1 MIRAWHIPGYLGNA
15 SYKVDRLT
23 RSLADFAKL
32 VELFDQY
39 GVSFVSITQSF
50 NTTSSMGRL
59 TLNVLLSFAQFE
71 REVIGERVRDKIAAS
86 KRKGLWVGGPASKKA
101 RNRARGGRDGSHHL
115 QPLSR
120 ARLHGRFDCR
130 ARPAGHPDQGQWPPR
145 WPPKRRYSPPKRRY
159 SLWCGAACP
168 SPQEPVLHRRGH
180 LSE

>member
-1 MIRAWHIPGYLGNA
+1 VV
-15 SYKVDRLT
+15 YKVDRLT

-86 KRKGLWVGGPASKKA
+86 KRKGLWVGGPVPLGY
-101 RNRARGGRDGSHHL
+101 RCRDVST
-115 QPLSR
+115 
-120 ARLHGRFDCR
+120 
-130 ARPAGHPDQGQWPPR
+130 
-145 WPPKRRYSPPKRRY
+145 
-159 SLWCGAACP
+159 
-168 SPQEPVLHRRGH
+168 
-180 LSE
+180 